1 MNIDIG
7 AIGLIVWGVLDYF
20 LVVIGERGKC
30 RKKVYSAEKGGGL
43 LFLDSICVCLYKV
56 QT

>member
-7 AIGLIVWGVLDYF
+7 AIGLIVCGVLDYF
-20 LVVIGERGKC
+20 LVVLGERGKC

-43 LFLDSICVCLYKV
+43 LFLDSLCVCLYKV